1 MYCNYSDHESGNQ
14 SGILDHGQGRQCR
27 ILIIGLEIAGVGNCL
42 ARLSV
47 DKLEKQNKINYCF
60 VCAVKTK

>member
-47 DKLEKQNKINYCF
+47 DKLEK
-60 VCAVKTK
+60 